1 MEAKAWYSASV
12 DEQDTVPYFLADQE
26 IGELPK
32 NNTIPVKDRLSI
44 GSLAQSESL

>member
-26 IGELPK
+26 IEELSK
-32 NNTIPVKDRLSI
+32 NSTIPVIDLLST
-44 GSLAQSESL
+44 GSPAQSESL